1 MSDKI
6 ELWTIALPDVRLIM
20 DHARKA
26 EEAGWDGLSIADV
39 QSASGDM
46 YVAMTLAA
54 MATERI
60 LIGSDVTNPLTRHP
74 VITAGAIASVQQVS
88 GGRAVLGIGRGD
100 SALAHVGR
108 APVYTKIFESYLK
121 ALQAYLRGDGVP
133 FEELTFGRGMAPHVD
148 TLELA
153 EAPDDSRLTW
163 LEPEDKKVPVAVSAS
178 GPKVIAAAA
187 RHSDI
192 VMFAVGADLGR
203 LEWGME
209 QVRKAR
215 RESGLE
221 PDGIRYGV
229 YLSVACHPDI
239 EAARNLVPELAATA
253 RFSNMHGKAN
263 GPVAEQD
270 QEVLTRVH
278 QSYDVRNH
286 GASLKLPAEFV
297 DRYAIVGA
305 PEECIR
311 RIRQVVDMGFER
323 IVVFGPTVDAVD
335 GDKKLAAN
343 LMVKEVL
350 PAFAGS

>member
-6 ELWTIALPDVRLIM
+6 ELWTYAIPDARLIM
-20 DHARKA
+20 EHARRA

-74 VITAGAIASVQQVS
+74 VVTAGAIASVQQVS

-100 SALAHVGR
+100 SALAHVGH
-108 APVYTKIFESYLK
+108 APVYTKLFESYLK
-121 ALQAYLRGDGVP
+121 ALQTYLRGDGVP
-133 FEELTFGRGMAPHVD
+133 FDELTFGRGMAPHVD
-148 TLELA
+148 TLKLA

-163 LEPEDKKVPVAVSAS
+163 LEPDDKKVPVAVSAS
-178 GPKVIAAAA
+178 GPRVIAAAA

-203 LEWGME
+203 LEWGIE

-215 RESGLE
+215 EESGLD

-229 YLSVACHPDI
+229 YLNVACHPDI

-253 RFSNMHGKAN
+253 RFSNMHGRAN

-278 QSYDVRNH
+278 KNYDVRNH
-286 GASLKLPAEFV
+286 GASLRLPADFV

-311 RIRQVVDMGFER
+311 RIGEVVEMGFER
-323 IVVFGPTVDAVD
+323 LVVYGPTVDAVD
-335 GDKKLAAN
+335 GDKKLAAD

>member
-1 MSDKI
+1 M
-6 ELWTIALPDVRLIM
+6 E
-20 DHARKA
+20 HARRA

-74 VITAGAIASVQQVS
+74 VVTAGAIASVQQVS

-133 FEELTFGRGMAPHVD
+133 FDELSFGRGMAPHVD
-148 TLELA
+148 TLKLA

-163 LEPEDKKVPVAVSAS
+163 LEPDDKKVPVAVSAS
-178 GPKVIAAAA
+178 GPRVIAAAA

-215 RESGLE
+215 RGGGAGPRRNPLRCLSQCCLPSRHRCGQE
-221 PDGIRYGV
+221 PRARAGRDRPLFKHAREGKR
-229 YLSVACHPDI
+229 ACSR
-239 EAARNLVPELAATA
+239 A
-253 RFSNMHGKAN
+253 
-263 GPVAEQD
+263 GP
-270 QEVLTRVH
+270 R
-278 QSYDVRNH
+278 
-286 GASLKLPAEFV
+286 GAYK
-297 DRYAIVGA
+297 GA
-305 PEECIR
+305 
-311 RIRQVVDMGFER
+311 
-323 IVVFGPTVDAVD
+323 
-335 GDKKLAAN
+335 
-343 LMVKEVL
+343 
-350 PAFAGS
+350 